1 MLIPIHF
8 PELEIA
14 ESNHA
19 HCDRDQTHADKSNQI
34 II

>member
-1 MLIPIHF
+1 MLILHF
-8 PELEIA
+8 PEVEIA

-19 HCDRDQTHADKSNQI
+19 HCDRDQTHADKCNQI